1 MFDQLSNEDI
11 SKALAE
17 LVASLGIKED
27 VAPEDFLTP
36 LRRNNTDECVL
47 GIANQ
52 LGLPIRIS
60 LSYVSKEFRPGNT
73 DGFRSSALSRTDRN
87 GRGIDG
93 IFAQVA
99 IPPNLPMFGTPELQ
113 GYPIRVRVSE
123 NCLARPDTFVAIMAH
138 ELSHVLLASLWSPH
152 KDCELHTDLV
162 PILLG
167 FRNAVRIG
175 RKSIERT
182 TTGDTTTTQ
191 TTTYGYLSDAQ
202 FDFAYRYAGDL
213 LMRHDRDKEQF
224 QMRVRQLRDDLD
236 ETTRSLVAFRDYFSY
251 LNNNPPEK
259 MKKEHAQRVVQLHS
273 QDWAQNWESRIAA
286 CTATLEATDLFA
298 RGFNHYTSRTIERLK
313 THTCALE
320 QASDGVRLL
329 LAEIGKDKNILRK
342 YVSVGYRLRRLLR
355 SHSH

>member
-1 MFDQLSNEDI
+1 MFDQLSNEEI
-11 SKALAE
+11 SKALVE
-17 LVASLGIKED
+17 LAACLGIKED

-36 LRRNNTDECVL
+36 LRRNDTDECVR
-47 GIANQ
+47 GIASQ
-52 LGLPIRIS
+52 LGLPIRVS
-60 LSYVSKEFRPGNT
+60 LSYASEEFRPGNT

-167 FRNAVRIG
+167 FRNAVRVG

-182 TTGDTTTTQ
+182 TAANTTTTH

-202 FDFAYRYAGDL
+202 FDFAYRYVGDL

-236 ETTRSLVAFRDYFSY
+236 EATRSFLAFRDYFSY
-251 LNNNPPEK
+251 LDNNPPEK
-259 MKKEHAQRVVQLHS
+259 MKREHAQRVVQLHS
-273 QDWAQNWESRIAA
+273 KDWAKDWESRIAA
-286 CTATLEATDLFA
+286 CTETFEAANLFA
-298 RGFNHYTSRTIERLK
+298 RGLNHYTSRTVEQLK
-313 THTCALE
+313 SHTCALG
-320 QASDGVRLL
+320 QASDGVRHLV
-329 LAEIGKDKNILRK
+329 EEVRKDKTILRK
-342 YVSVGYRLRRLLR
+342 YVSVGYRLRRILR
-355 SHSH
+355 FHSH